1 MSSAAAPSATVLR
14 RRSLMTS
21 PPRARCGR
29 SRGSRAGSPSRCPR
43 AARPHSH
50 GRSRPAGRLPG
61 EPAREDRRAQLC
73 AAGVSRQIAP
83 DPGERA
89 KRDND
94 RDRRSPHHLHGILE
108 GRSASRSGR
117 HGALPRARATS
128 RQARR
133 RQQMER
139 RTRRTAALL
148 LLLAAGLLPAA
159 CGKSDRTSTV
169 AASPAAPPGGAQSE
183 GAGTPQ
189 PGARPWTRAQAQA
202 FARAVNLTAAD
213 VPGFTVVPPSRLGA
227 TPAERRLQA
236 ETARCLGGSGTVTGA
251 GSSAGLAEVSSPHF
265 QREAGARSASV
276 SSEVNVSR
284 TSALASRELAEIRS
298 ARTRACLTR
307 YMEQVLGRRAGGG
320 VSSAVSVVGGNPPAA
335 GTTGGFGWR
344 ITVALAVRGARIPVY
359 LDILG
364 FVYGPAEVSMFSSG
378 LPEPFPAAAEEHLY
392 SLLLKRATAQKL

>member
-1 MSSAAAPSATVLR
+1 M
-14 RRSLMTS
+14 
-21 PPRARCGR
+21 G
-29 SRGSRAGSPSRCPR
+29 
-43 AARPHSH
+43 
-50 GRSRPAGRLPG
+50 
-61 EPAREDRRAQLC
+61 
-73 AAGVSRQIAP
+73 
-83 DPGERA
+83 
-89 KRDND
+89 
-94 RDRRSPHHLHGILE
+94 
-108 GRSASRSGR
+108 
-117 HGALPRARATS
+117 
-128 RQARR
+128 
-133 RQQMER
+133 R
-139 RTRRTAALL
+139 RTRRTAAL

-169 AASPAAPPGGAQSE
+169 AASPAAPSPGAHPE

-189 PGARPWTRAQAQA
+189 SGARSWTRAQAQA

-213 VPGFTVVPPSRLGA
+213 VPGFMVVPPSRLGA

-236 ETARCLGGSGTVTGA
+236 ETARCLGGSGTGGVTGTGSGA

-307 YMEQVLGRRAGGG
+307 YMQQVLGSRAGGG

-344 ITVALAVRGARIPVY
+344 ITVALAVRGAQIPVY

-392 SLLLKRATAQKL
+392 SLLLKRATAQKR